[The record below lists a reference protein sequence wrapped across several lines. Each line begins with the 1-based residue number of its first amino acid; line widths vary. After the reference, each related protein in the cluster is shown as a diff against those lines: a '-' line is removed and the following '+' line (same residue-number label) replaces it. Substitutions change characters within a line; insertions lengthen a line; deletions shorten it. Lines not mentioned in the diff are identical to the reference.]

1 MEFKDLLKDKDIH
14 GAQVA
19 RRLNL
24 DRSTVSAWCTGRSKP
39 RKAMLPR
46 IAAVLGVGVAT
57 IEECF
62 ADKSERS

>member
-1 MEFKDLLKDKDIH
+1 MTFKELLAEKDIH
-14 GAQVA
+14 GAQLA

-24 DRSTVSAWCTGRSKP
+24 DRSTVSAWSTRRSKP

-46 IAAVLGVGVAT
+46 IAGALGVGIAT

-62 ADKSERS
+62 DDKSESV

>member
-1 MEFKDLLKDKDIH
+1 MTFKELLADKDIH
-14 GAQVA
+14 GAQLA

-24 DRSTVSAWCTGRSKP
+24 DRSTVSAWGTGRSKP

-46 IAAVLGVGVAT
+46 IAGALGVGIAT

-62 ADKSERS
+62 ENKTESL